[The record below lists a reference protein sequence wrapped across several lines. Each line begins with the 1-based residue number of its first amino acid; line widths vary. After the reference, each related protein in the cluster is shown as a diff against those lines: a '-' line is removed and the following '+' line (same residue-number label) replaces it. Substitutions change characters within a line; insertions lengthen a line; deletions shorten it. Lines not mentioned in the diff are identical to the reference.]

1 MYDGQWDPSI
11 SINDNGISIDDKIK
25 MFNSL
30 IDDMKV
36 ITGSDENSSG
46 ICGLRLIISDIQ
58 KEGNNDTANNIYA
71 DDILAQISIKLD
83 IMKMTEMTSEFEI
96 RRNSEKN
103 EGKEITSSVY
113 EDTICDI
120 FEQMGDMYMLGRCPQ
135 GRTTRLIQIHN
146 YL

>member
-1 MYDGQWDPSI
+1 MYDGQWDQSI
-11 SINDNGISIDDKIK
+11 YINDNGISINDKIK

-30 IDDMKV
+30 IDDVKV
-36 ITGSDENSSG
+36 ITGSDENSHG
-46 ICGLRLIISDIQ
+46 ICGLRLIINDIQ

-83 IMKMTEMTSEFEI
+83 IMKITEMTSEFE
-96 RRNSEKN
+96 K
-103 EGKEITSSVY
+103 
-113 EDTICDI
+113 
-120 FEQMGDMYMLGRCPQ
+120 MADMYMLGRCPQ